1 MTTAARHVFHRTLR
15 RFAFALLVGG
25 LATASRAAELTVF
38 AAASLAEALQEIA
51 PAYTAVSGDTL
62 RFSFGASGTLARQI
76 KEGAPADVL
85 VSADELRLDQL
96 ERAGLL
102 AVGTRRTILA
112 NQLVVVVEAAAGAF
126 NTPDALASA
135 NVRRIAIGEPATVP
149 AGTYTRQY
157 LDSAGLWAQLSGKLV
172 PLDNVR
178 AVLAAVEA
186 GNADAGFVYRT
197 DALLS
202 KKVRIAL
209 AVPLDAGPRITYPAA
224 ALRDA
229 KSPAAAARFVAF
241 LAGPEAQTVFARHGF
256 LPAP

>member
-1 MTTAARHVFHRTLR
+1 MTSAVRYIFRRTLGR
-15 RFAFALLVGG
+15 CAFALLVGG
-25 LATASRAAELTVF
+25 LATALHAAELTVF

-51 PAYTAVSGDTL
+51 PAYMAATGDTL
-62 RFSFGASGTLARQI
+62 RFSFGASGLLARQI

-102 AVGTRRTILA
+102 AAGTRRTILA
-112 NQLVVVVEAAAGAF
+112 NQLVVVVGAEAESF
-126 NTPDALASA
+126 STPDALASA

-149 AGTYTRQY
+149 AGTYAKQFLEST
-157 LDSAGLWAQLSGKLV
+157 GLWAQLTGKLV
-172 PLDNVR
+172 PLANVR

-202 KKVRIAL
+202 KKVRIAI
-209 AVPLDAGPRITYPAA
+209 AVPLDAGPRITYPVA
-224 ALRDA
+224 ALRDS
-229 KSPAAAARFVAF
+229 KSPAAAARFVTF
-241 LAGPEAQTVFARHGF
+241 LAGPEAQAVFARYGF